1 MGKQSNEAIRAAADR
16 VRARKAGAMV
26 VVIMMKKKKKK
37 KSCRDRVDVHD
48 VLAAVML
55 MLMLISR
62 DDIGT

>member
-37 KSCRDRVDVHD
+37 KSS
-48 VLAAVML
+48 LAAAV
-55 MLMLISR
+55 
-62 DDIGT
+62 DGTPVRTL